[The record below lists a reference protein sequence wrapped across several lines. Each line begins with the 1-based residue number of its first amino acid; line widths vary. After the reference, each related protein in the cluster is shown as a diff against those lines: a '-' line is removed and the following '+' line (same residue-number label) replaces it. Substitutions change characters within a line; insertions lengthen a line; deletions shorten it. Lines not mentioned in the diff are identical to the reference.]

1 MLKLVKSSGGK
12 VLEIFGSSGG
22 KVCMSEQKTD
32 VKAVAHV
39 TFARAKYFEHV
50 GTLPKSEVLPSS
62 IVFNV

>member
-1 MLKLVKSSGGK
+1 MLK
-12 VLEIFGSSGG
+12 IFGSSGG
-22 KVCMSEQKTD
+22 KVCMSKQKTD

-62 IVFNV
+62 VVFNV